1 MEFAKLHLRKISESM
16 RIAFIIAFVFTL
28 FSSVQAQSSAARE
41 AYINKYKDVAIRNMR
56 EFKIPASITL
66 AQGCLESGNGQSE
79 LARKSN
85 NHFGIKCHSS
95 WTGKKTYH
103 DDDKKK
109 ECFRVYDHVYDSYAD
124 HSRFLQKSRYEKC
137 FQLKITDYKGWAHE
151 LKKAGYATNPKYPQ
165 LLIKIIEE
173 NELWRIDEEVLKGK
187 PSVTKGNSKPKE
199 NKPSK
204 VEGST
209 GSYDAGVIDMYGS
222 YEVRKSKNNI
232 KFITAK
238 GGESVEE
245 VARSL
250 ELGPWQIK
258 TYNNIDNG
266 HKFAQGDKIYL
277 QPKRSK
283 AQVEF
288 HIVKEGETISA
299 ISQEYGIKESAI
311 YKKNRIPKG
320 TKLTAGQKLW
330 LKKKK
335 PKQ

>member
-1 MEFAKLHLRKISESM
+1 M
-16 RIAFIIAFVFTL
+16 RIAFIIVFVIAFFT
-28 FSSVQAQSSAARE
+28 SAQGQSSAARE
-41 AYINKYKDVAIRNMR
+41 AYISKYKDIAMRNMR

-109 ECFRVYDHVYDSYAD
+109 ECFRVYNHVYDSYAD
-124 HSRFLQKSRYEKC
+124 HSRFLQKSRYDKC

-173 NELWRIDEEVLKGK
+173 NELWRIDDEVLKGK
-187 PSVTKGNSKPKE
+187 PAKGNEKPA
-199 NKPSK
+199 KPEDDK
-204 VEGST
+204 PFNTAGSA
-209 GSYDAGVIDMYGS
+209 GSFEAGVIDMYGS
-222 YEVRKSKNNI
+222 YEVRKSKNNV

-238 GGESVEE
+238 GGESVEDI
-245 VARSL
+245 ARSL

-258 TYNNIDNG
+258 TYNDLKNG
-266 HKFAQGDKIYL
+266 HKFAIGDKIYL

-283 AQVEF
+283 ANVEF
-288 HIVKEGETISA
+288 HTVNEGETVSS
-299 ISQEYGIKESAI
+299 ISQEYGIKQSAI
-311 YKKNRIPKG
+311 YKKNRLTKG
-320 TKLTAGQKLW
+320 SKLTPGQKLW
-330 LKKKK
+330 LKKRK